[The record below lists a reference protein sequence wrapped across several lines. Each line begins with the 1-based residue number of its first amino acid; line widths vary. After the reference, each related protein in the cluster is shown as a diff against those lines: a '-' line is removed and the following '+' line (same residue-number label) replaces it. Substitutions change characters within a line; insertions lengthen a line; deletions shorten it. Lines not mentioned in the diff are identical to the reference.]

1 MSTPVPRHYDLVVV
15 GAGSGGYVAG
25 IRAAQLG
32 MTVAIVEER
41 YWGGVCLNTGC
52 VPSKALLRNAEIAS
66 ILTHQADEFGI
77 CGDIKLDY
85 ARAVSRSREV
95 ADARVRG
102 VHFLMRKNKITE
114 IDGRGRFS
122 GSHTLD
128 VQLRDGGTT
137 SLRFDNAIIAT
148 GSRVRMLPGVTLSDN
163 IVTYEQQILD
173 ATTPESVI
181 IIGAGGIGMEF
192 AYILNSYGVDV
203 QILEYADRA
212 LPNEDVDVSKELT
225 RQYRRRGIPIQ
236 TNTRVDSV
244 IDHGDHITVTH
255 TDRNGHTTSV
265 DAARAFICIGF
276 CPNVENLGLDML
288 GVHLTAGGAIDIDDY
303 MRTSAPPHLRDR
315 RRHRQSATRPCR
327 LSPRSHRRRN
337 HRRHSDYALGLP
349 HDATRDLLPTP
360 SRQLRLHRRPGPRQ
374 RPQYSSRHVS
384 HAGQRQSARPG
395 GTGRLHQTYRRRR
408 ARRATRSPP
417 RRRRSQRAT
426 PRTDRC
432 PTLGPDRRRAGPQ
445 RAHPSHSR
453 RGTTGML
460 PRPHRTRD
468 QPMTR
473 TASRALTTRQP
484 RNAEPRP
491 ARHSI
496 AD

>member
-1 MSTPVPRHYDLVVV
+1 MSTPVPRQYDLVVV

-32 MTVAIVEER
+32 MTVAIIEER

-77 CGDIKLDY
+77 CGDVHLDY

-163 IVTYEQQILD
+163 IVTYEKQILD
-173 ATTPESVI
+173 AAIPESII

-212 LPNEDVDVSKELT
+212 LPNEDADVSKELA

-276 CPNVENLGLDML
+276 CPNVENLGLDL
-288 GVHLTAGGAIDIDDY
+288 RACTSQQAGQS
-303 MRTSAPPHLRDR
+303 TSTTTCAPGSPHLRDR
-315 RRHRQSATRPCR
+315 RRHRQSPTRPCR

-337 HRRHSDYALGLP
+337 HRRRPDHVPGLP
-349 HDATRDLLPTP
+349 HDATRDLLPTA
-360 SRQLRLHRRPGPRQ
+360 SRQLRLHRRPGPCQ
-374 RPQYSSRHVS
+374 RPRYSSRHVS
-384 HAGQRQSARPG
+384 HAGQRQSAR
-395 GTGRLHQTYRRRR
+395 
-408 ARRATRSPP
+408 A
-417 RRRRSQRAT
+417 
-426 PRTDRC
+426 
-432 PTLGPDRRRAGPQ
+432 
-445 RAHPSHSR
+445 
-453 RGTTGML
+453 
-460 PRPHRTRD
+460 
-468 QPMTR
+468 
-473 TASRALTTRQP
+473 
-484 RNAEPRP
+484 
-491 ARHSI
+491 
-496 AD
+496 

>member
-1 MSTPVPRHYDLVVV
+1 MAVGETKEEAPSDERTTPREYDLVVV

-32 MTVAIVEER
+32 MTVAIIEER

-52 VPSKALLRNAEIAS
+52 VPSKALLRNAEVAS
-66 ILTHQADEFGI
+66 ILIHQADEFGI
-77 CGDIKLDY
+77 CGDIHLDY

-128 VQLRDGGTT
+128 VQLRDGGNT

-173 ATTPESVI
+173 ATIPESII

-212 LPNEDVDVSKELT
+212 LPNEDADVSMELA

-244 IDHGDHITVTH
+244 IDHDDHITVTH
-255 TDRNGHTTSV
+255 TDRTGHTTSV

-288 GVHLTAGGAIDIDDY
+288 GVHLTTGGAIDIDDY
-303 MRTSAPPHLRDR
+303 MRTSAPHIFAIGDVTAKVQLAHVASAQGVIAAETIAGAPTMPLDYRMMPRVTFCQPQVASFGYTEDQARASGRSVRVAKFPMQASAKAHGLGERAGFIKLIADAAHGELLGAHLVGAEV
-315 RRHRQSATRPCR
+315 SE
-327 LSPRSHRRRN
+327 
-337 HRRHSDYALGLP
+337 
-349 HDATRDLLPTP
+349 LLPELTAA
-360 SRQLRLHRRPGPRQ
+360 QLWDLT
-374 RPQYSSRHVS
+374 
-384 HAGQRQSARPG
+384 ATELARNVH
-395 GTGRLHQTYRRRR
+395 TH
-408 ARRATRSPP
+408 
-417 RRRRSQRAT
+417 
-426 PRTDRC
+426 
-432 PTLGPDRRRAGPQ
+432 PTLGEGLQ
-445 RAHPSHSR
+445 ECFH
-453 RGTTGML
+453 
-460 PRPHRTRD
+460 
-468 QPMTR
+468 
-473 TASRALTTRQP
+473 ALTGHAI
-484 RNAEPRP
+484 NL
-491 ARHSI
+491 
-496 AD
+496 